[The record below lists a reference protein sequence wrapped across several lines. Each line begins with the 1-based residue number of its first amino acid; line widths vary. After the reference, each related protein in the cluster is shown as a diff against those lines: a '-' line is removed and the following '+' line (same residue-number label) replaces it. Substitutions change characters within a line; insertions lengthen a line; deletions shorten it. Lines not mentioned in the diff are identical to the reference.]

1 MKNEPRA
8 LTAAGRW
15 VDYAASGDKLQPLM
29 LMTER
34 GGKTS
39 SWLVSDKLIL
49 SLNVG
54 SSLCLKGHVC
64 ESTQKLRF
72 SSGSVWVRPT

>member
-1 MKNEPRA
+1 MKNEPWV
-8 LTAAGRW
+8 LTVAGRW
-15 VDYAASGDKLQPLM
+15 VDYTSSGDEIRPLM

-39 SWLVSDKLIL
+39 SWPVSDKVIL
-49 SLNVG
+49 SLNVK
-54 SSLCLKGHVC
+54 SSLCLKGHFC

-72 SSGSVWVRPT
+72 SCRS